1 MDTKVFLSF
10 SFPHLH
16 LVENGRPVVGD
27 DNLSVSLL
35 DHLVHAPRSEGR
47 PDRVRERLG
56 GLYVRDPDL
65 HLPRV
70 IPVSCVAAVA
80 GLVERGRSGA
90 VRIKCEEKKKR
101 RRGGQTPG
109 SDSQIPR
116 RSRPD
121 RRVSQRSP
129 LRPRRPPPPFLGA
142 FDTSVPK
149 TRRTHRKVSP
159 FLPPPA
165 FGATMVS
172 ACSRLLEWPLR
183 LCEGLGEAGCTD
195 IPARARSWKK
205 YPWREDFV

>member
-1 MDTKVFLSF
+1 MVAPSLVMITSPSACLTILSMPLGPRDVLTASESALAASMFEILTSTFLESSLF
-10 SFPHLH
+10 R
-16 LVENGRPVVGD
+16 VWQRWQVWWKGVG
-27 DNLSVSLL
+27 
-35 DHLVHAPRSEGR
+35 AARSESS
-47 PDRVRERLG
+47 V
-56 GLYVRDPDL
+56 
-65 HLPRV
+65 
-70 IPVSCVAAVA
+70 
-80 GLVERGRSGA
+80 
-90 VRIKCEEKKKR
+90 KKKKR